1 VTGRPDRREQIVT
14 VARDLLENDGP
25 EALTMRNLASAMGIK
40 APSLY
45 KHVKNRHEIETL
57 LSERALAEI
66 GQELAAAATASRSGG
81 LESVGAA
88 YRAWAKANP
97 ELYRLATSIPLDRD
111 AIAEG
116 VEQSAEAPLLDALD
130 SDRDRARACWALAHG
145 LVILELSDRFPPG
158 ADIDAA
164 WRSGISAMISR

>member
-1 VTGRPDRREQIVT
+1 MTDTSDRREQIVS
-14 VARDLLENDGP
+14 VSRGLLENEGP

-45 KHVKNRHEIETL
+45 KHVNNRHEIETL
-57 LSERALAEI
+57 LSEQALAEI
-66 GQELAAAATASRSGG
+66 GQELAAAGPG
-81 LESVGAA
+81 LESIAAA

-97 ELYRLATSIPLDRD
+97 ELYRLATSIPLDRES
-111 AIAEG
+111 IAEG
-116 VEQSAEAPLLDALD
+116 VEQDAEAPLFAALD

-164 WRSGISAMISR
+164 WRSGISAMIPR